1 VFADRLGLASLKEI
15 IMLAGLATTSRHA
28 IFGTLAAIFA
38 ALAIPA
44 AAQQIETVDPDLM
57 IDGDLA
63 GESRAVPPPPAYG
76 EPASRYSELPASDAS
91 TYEPN
96 YDQGDYLPG
105 VGEPALPVDPSA
117 MPVSR
122 DEPAPST
129 YAKDDLI
136 GEAEGLFGKGA
147 EGLARLIEGILKEQ
161 GEPNGYIVGRE
172 AGGAFVVGLRYGS
185 GTLHHKIEG
194 NMPVYWTGPSIGF
207 DAGANA
213 GNTFVLVYN
222 LHDTEQL
229 YERYPS
235 GEGQAYFVG
244 GFNASYLRKGGVVLI
259 PIRVGAGL
267 RLGVNAG
274 YMKFSKEQRWLPF

>member
-1 VFADRLGLASLKEI
+1 MF
-15 IMLAGLATTSRHA
+15 AGLALKSRGA
-28 IFGTLAAIFA
+28 VFATFLAALSILTA
-38 ALAIPA
+38 PA
-44 AAQQIETVDPDLM
+44 MAQQIETVDPDVM

-63 GESRAVPPPPAYG
+63 GESSAAPAASQYDD
-76 EPASRYSELPASDAS
+76 PASEAPSTRYSELPPNSAPD
-91 TYEPN
+91 YE
-96 YDQGDYLPG
+96 QGDYT
-105 VGEPALPVDPSA
+105 GEYTGDAAIPADPRALPVPQA
-117 MPVSR
+117 EPA
-122 DEPAPST
+122 EPAPNT

-147 EGLARLIEGILKEQ
+147 EGLARLIEDILEEQ

-172 AGGAFVVGLRYGS
+172 GGGAFVVGLRYGS
-185 GTLHHKIEG
+185 GTLHHAIEG
-194 NMPVYWTGPSIGF
+194 NMPIYWTGPSIGF

-222 LHDTEQL
+222 LHDTEQI

-235 GEGQAYFVG
+235 GEGAAYFVG
-244 GFNASYLRKGGVVLI
+244 GFNASYLRKEGVVLI

-274 YMKFSKEQRWLPF
+274 YMKFSKKQRWLPF